1 MTATFV
7 PINNIW
13 FFDLMYLVRLRDELI
28 HVQGARRLEYVS
40 VSDSDR
46 EFERLDYGQ
55 VERIVP
61 YYSTAL

>member
-40 VSDSDR
+40 ASDSDR
-46 EFERLDYGQ
+46 EFERLDYG
-55 VERIVP
+55 
-61 YYSTAL
+61 